1 MPCFMDEACMP
12 DKDRKRAEG
21 RTEVGLGGILQ
32 GLADLVESLG
42 GLAEKAEGE
51 RRPSTSRQKNRRS
64 AQDAEG
70 EKGQEVRGVYGF
82 SIRVG
87 LGGEGVRVESFG
99 NIQRDEATGE
109 PRVQETREPM
119 VDVFEEEDHT
129 LVVAEMPGVGA
140 EDIRLDFRGNTLTL
154 SAERGQKK
162 YRKEVLL
169 PGDFDPGQVT
179 VSCHNGVAEIR
190 CLKS

>member
-1 MPCFMDEACMP
+1 MAE
-12 DKDRKRAEG
+12 KDREKGAG
-21 RTEVGLGGILQ
+21 GGLGGILQ
-32 GLADLVESLG
+32 GLADLVEKLG
-42 GLAEKAEGE
+42 GLAEKVEEGKAEGE
-51 RRPSTSRQKNRRS
+51 MGK
-64 AQDAEG
+64 
-70 EKGQEVRGVYGF
+70 EVRGVYGF

-99 NIQRDEATGE
+99 NIQKDEATGE

-140 EDIRLDFRGNTLTL
+140 EDIRLDFRGNSLTL

-169 PGDFDPGQVT
+169 SGDLDPGQVT
-179 VSCHNGVAEIR
+179 VSCHNGVVEIR
-190 CLKS
+190 CLKSRASNRDQS